1 MPGDE
6 RDSVRQDPRTA
17 EVLEG
22 GEVEPLQDY
31 PVAERHRAD
40 TARYL
45 AYALVG
51 TLALSIV
58 LQYALTVVLIYT
70 GKTDGIAN
78 LDKTFNVLMPILS
91 GLVGGATTYYFTRER
106 K

>member
-6 RDSVRQDPRTA
+6 RDTVRQEPRPV
-17 EVLEG
+17 EVVEG
-22 GEVEPLQDY
+22 GEVEPLQEY

-106 K
+106 R